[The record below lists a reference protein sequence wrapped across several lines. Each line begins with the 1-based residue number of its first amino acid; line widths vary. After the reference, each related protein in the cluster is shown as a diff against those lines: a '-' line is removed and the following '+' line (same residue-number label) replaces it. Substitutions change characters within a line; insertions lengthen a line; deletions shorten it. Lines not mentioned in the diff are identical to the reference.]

1 MDDTLHQLDSMIL
14 NLGGANIST
23 QSPGPSGLL
32 LEHLRVARTS
42 LLGGMRGEYDL
53 SLEQAKDSIACISGE
68 TLRTEVK
75 KTLQGLID
83 SQASQAPVR
92 RTLHRQ

>member
-1 MDDTLHQLDSMIL
+1 MNDTLKRLDEMIF

-23 QSPGPSGLL
+23 HSPGPSGLL

-42 LLGGMRGEYDL
+42 LLGGMHGEYDL
-53 SLEQAKDSIACISGE
+53 SLKQAKESIACISGNS
-68 TLRTEVK
+68 LRAEVR

-83 SQASQAPVR
+83 SQVSQAAGR
-92 RTLHRQ
+92 